1 MTNFNPNDVTFPE
14 LKDGDHW
21 SVVEGEVIWNSLV
34 VSIVRV
40 NRNPKTYG
48 FWAKLFGKR
57 DEPSGYILH
66 SDRVSIHINTGTVQ
80 AIVDQLYFKYKL
92 TNGR

>member
-14 LKDGDHW
+14 LKNGDYW
-21 SVVEGEVIWNSLV
+21 SVVEGST
-34 VSIVRV
+34 VSNTLIVAIVRV
-40 NRNPKTYG
+40 NPDPKTYG

-57 DEPSGYILH
+57 DEPGRDILH
-66 SDRVSIHINTGTVQ
+66 STRIYSNLNVGTVQ
-80 AIVDQLYFKYKL
+80 AEIDSLYFMYKL